1 MSFGY
6 IGDTSTSVKQQ
17 VKNKGILTTQ
27 ESFDLERQGFLG
39 GSLELI
45 ESQTISSA
53 VASLDFTSIKGNQYD
68 VHLLEIGNIIP
79 ATDNQPTYL
88 RFSNDGGSSY
98 EAGTSYVYAFQNGG
112 YGSATFEEHK
122 STGTS
127 AINLTNN
134 TGNATNETINLYC
147 YIYNANSSSKFTF
160 ASYHGVFMFSTGEM
174 VFMYGGGVYP
184 TAETINA
191 FQILKGS
198 GNMTQGF
205 TKLYGVKQL

>member
-6 IGDTSTSVKQQ
+6 LGDTSTKIKQQ
-17 VKNKGILTTQ
+17 VKNQGVISVSEAYELEKKGH
-27 ESFDLERQGFLG
+27 LG

-53 VASLDFTSIKGNQYD
+53 VASLNFTSIKGDIYNA
-68 VHLLEIGNIIP
+68 HLLQIGNIIP
-79 ATDNQPTYL
+79 ATDAQATLL

-98 EAGTSYVYAFQNGG
+98 EAGTSYVYALQNGG
-112 YGSATFEEHK
+112 YGSSTFEEHK

-127 AINLTNN
+127 GINLTNN

-160 ASYHGVFMFSTGEM
+160 ASYHGVFMFTTGNM
-174 VFMYGGGVYP
+174 VMMYGGGAYP

-205 TKLYGVKQL
+205 AKLYGVKQL